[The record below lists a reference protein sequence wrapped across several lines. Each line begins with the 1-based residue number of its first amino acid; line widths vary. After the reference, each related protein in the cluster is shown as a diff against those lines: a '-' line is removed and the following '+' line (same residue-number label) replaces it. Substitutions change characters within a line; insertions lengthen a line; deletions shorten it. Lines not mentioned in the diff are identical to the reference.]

1 MAMSVCLSVRSFVR
15 LPPPSLICFLAV
27 KNSRHKMLRRGLTH
41 GVHKRAT
48 LVIILHAIDRYFC
61 GIIYTRSIV
70 SPIYNIENSMEA
82 CSPVPQRRT
91 AGDQWRIGG
100 GCDRTLL
107 GVNLNF

>member
-1 MAMSVCLSVRSFVR
+1 
-15 LPPPSLICFLAV
+15 
-27 KNSRHKMLRRGLTH
+27 MLRRGLTH

-100 GCDRTLL
+100 GVRPHPSRCKPEFLVTVVLFL
-107 GVNLNF
+107 